1 MMREQL
7 SSLNRME
14 LAYQI
19 KSYISR
25 FGLSRARFAQLCG
38 IDEHEVI
45 LALDEEHISEYCLS
59 RILSI
64 LELDE
69 KKLDDPPLYEKLF
82 QMLLDYCEKGTPID
96 LILKD
101 LEDKY
106 TVDEIL
112 RDLRWLQYIT
122 QHVINKEEI
131 SESELREKCIALFG
145 CTPSELVSDT
155 LISNDSVAFYSPI
168 QDSDARRK
176 MAEKYL
182 KARKDLDGN

>member
-1 MMREQL
+1 MREQL

-14 LAYQI
+14 LAYRI
-19 KSYISR
+19 KSFMSQFR
-25 FGLSRARFAQLCG
+25 LSSACFAQLCG
-38 IDEHEVI
+38 IEENEVN
-45 LALDEEHISEYCLS
+45 LALDEEHISADSLS

-64 LELDE
+64 LKLDE
-69 KKLDDPPLYEKLF
+69 RKLANPPLYEKLF

-96 LILKD
+96 QFLKD

-145 CTPSELVSDT
+145 CTPKELVSDT

-176 MAEKYL
+176 MAEKYQ
-182 KARKDLDGN
+182 KARKDLDGNQ